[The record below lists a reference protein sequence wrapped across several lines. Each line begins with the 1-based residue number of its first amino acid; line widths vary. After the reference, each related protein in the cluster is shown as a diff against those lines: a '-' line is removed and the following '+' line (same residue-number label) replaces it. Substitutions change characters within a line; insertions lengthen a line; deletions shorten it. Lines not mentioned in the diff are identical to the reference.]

1 LNEHIVRNASDPVA
15 KEKEMARPYPLV
27 RLGRPEDVAA
37 AILFLS
43 SDEAG
48 WITGASLLVDCG
60 LTAQ

>member
-1 LNEHIVRNASDPVA
+1 VA
-15 KEKEMARPYPLV
+15 KEKEMARQYPLA
-27 RLGRPEDVAA
+27 RLGRPKDVAA

-48 WITGASLLVDCG
+48 WITGASLLVDGG